1 MKDKTLKEELEKAK
15 PMLEE
20 LTRSIDERLLIDAA
34 RSQMQQKKPQTADPT
49 QKRKN
54 MVSPLGQR
62 VASYQQTSIQ
72 RSITPTNLEHRVNSR
87 G

>member
-34 RSQMQQKKPQTADPT
+34 RSQMQQK
-49 QKRKN
+49 
-54 MVSPLGQR
+54 
-62 VASYQQTSIQ
+62 
-72 RSITPTNLEHRVNSR
+72 
-87 G
+87 